1 MGICAATVQHEKVLL
16 QLPADKLRLTGV
28 LSHRKT
34 FGSERARFCT
44 HIMKKQI
51 CTQVLNDLLR
61 RDKHNMESKFNG
73 GLLGLIGVNLVQFL
87 ITLITLGIGAPW
99 AVCFKERWIAS
110 HTVLDGKQLT
120 FDGTGGQLF
129 GTYIKWMLLTII
141 TIGIYSFW
149 LNINMKKWVVK
160 HTHFKA

>member
-1 MGICAATVQHEKVLL
+1 M
-16 QLPADKLRLTGV
+16 
-28 LSHRKT
+28 
-34 FGSERARFCT
+34 
-44 HIMKKQI
+44 
-51 CTQVLNDLLR
+51 LNDLLR
-61 RDKHNMESKFNG
+61 RDKHNMESKFND

>member
-1 MGICAATVQHEKVLL
+1 
-16 QLPADKLRLTGV
+16 
-28 LSHRKT
+28 
-34 FGSERARFCT
+34 
-44 HIMKKQI
+44 
-51 CTQVLNDLLR
+51 
-61 RDKHNMESKFNG
+61 MESKFNG

-141 TIGIYSFW
+141 TIGIYSLW
-149 LNINMKKWVVK
+149 LNINMKKMGGKAHPLQSLKYAAIPAHFCAPVCMQILFCESLQFICAVVK
-160 HTHFKA
+160 FPRSTI